1 MGKFN
6 FGGKMLKTCPV
17 CGKPAELNGRQK
29 QCAKC
34 SNAIQWK
41 RYNEKYNG
49 IPLEESQK
57 EILTTHAGVEV
68 LNNAIGQI
76 MALGDFTMKER
87 YLDVKERKEC
97 LKKYN
102 KRQREKRKALKEQ
115 KKLHKKGLAGVK
127 EELAEIKEELSILN
141 ERIKEDE
148 E

>member
-1 MGKFN
+1 MI
-6 FGGKMLKTCPV
+6 KTCPV
-17 CGKPAELNGRQK
+17 CGEPAELNGRQK

-34 SNAIQWK
+34 SNVLYWE
-41 RYNEKYNG
+41 RYNKTYSA
-49 IPLEESQK
+49 IPLEESQRK
-57 EILTTHAGVEV
+57 ILTTHAGVEV

-76 MALGDFTMKER
+76 MTFGDFTIKER

-97 LKKYN
+97 LKRYN

-141 ERIKEDE
+141 ERINEDE